1 MIKEVIASGKDVSEA
16 KELARTLLGA
26 DELADVQYEILHAG
40 SKGIFGVIGVKP
52 AKVRAYIE
60 LSDDAPRREAQRD
73 RQPRENRPE
82 RQPRQDRD
90 NRPQKKNGQ
99 GQRRPRNEER
109 IPLRNPNPQPPKKR
123 SAVIPEDQVQLE
135 KIEAAPGEDRSL
147 DFVNTLIANLGLD
160 ATAALYSTS
169 DGARRIVIS
178 GEGAAALIGHHGDT
192 LDSLQYLANLACA
205 QVNSKGERDHSR
217 VTVDIEGYRAKR
229 EEALR
234 AVARRMAEKA
244 KRTRRN
250 VMLEP
255 MSPYERRIIHDEVS
269 GIEGVTTSSVGSDN
283 NRRVVIFFER
293 RPADAAKVEETP
305 AEPIPETGEDPTG
318 AGETAQSPSAG
329 GDLRAALSAQR
340 KANEKLET
348 RLDAVST
355 ELGDATR
362 LLCDRMERLGERI
375 RLLIYLASIGAAGG
389 VLAFLVSLI
398 VLFR

>member
-60 LSDDAPRREAQRD
+60 LPDDAPRREPQRD

-82 RQPRQDRD
+82 RQPRQERG
-90 NRPQKKNGQ
+90 NQPQKKNGQ

-109 IPLRNPNPQPPKKR
+109 IPRQNPNPQPPKKR
-123 SAVIPEDQVQLE
+123 SAVIPEDQVQLT

-160 ATAALYSTS
+160 ATATLYSTS
-169 DGARRIVIS
+169 DGARRIVVA

-293 RPADAAKVEETP
+293 RPADAARVEEEP
-305 AEPIPETGEDPTG
+305 IAEPVQETAAEPEIEVEIEEESEIKAEIETEIGVDEG
-318 AGETAQSPSAG
+318 AG
-329 GDLRAALSAQR
+329 
-340 KANEKLET
+340 
-348 RLDAVST
+348 VSSVS
-355 ELGDATR
+355 D
-362 LLCDRMERLGERI
+362 DGESDGSEESDSENDP
-375 RLLIYLASIGAAGG
+375 A
-389 VLAFLVSLI
+389 
-398 VLFR
+398 

>member
-1 MIKEVIASGKDVSEA
+1 MTKEVIASGKDVSEA

-60 LSDDAPRREAQRD
+60 LPDDAPRREGRD
-73 RQPRENRPE
+73 RKERDNRPE
-82 RQPRQDRD
+82 RQNNRPERNNQPRQH
-90 NRPQKKNGQ
+90 NGQ
-99 GQRRPRNEER
+99 GQRRGRGEER
-109 IPLRNPNPQPPKKR
+109 IPRENPNPQPPKKR
-123 SAVIPEDQVQLE
+123 SEVIPEDQVKLE

-160 ATAALYSTS
+160 ATATLYSTS
-169 DGARRIVIS
+169 DGARRIVIA
-178 GEGAAALIGHHGDT
+178 GEGAASLIGHHGDT

-205 QVNSKGERDHSR
+205 QLNSKGERDHSR
-217 VTVDIEGYRAKR
+217 VTIDIEGYRAKR

-293 RPADAAKVEETP
+293 RPADAAVREEEPPVEKPIDEVSVEPEIEEESEIEVEIETEIGTEEGADVSSVSDDGIDAAEDESSEETSDGDP
-305 AEPIPETGEDPTG
+305 A
-318 AGETAQSPSAG
+318 
-329 GDLRAALSAQR
+329 
-340 KANEKLET
+340 
-348 RLDAVST
+348 
-355 ELGDATR
+355 
-362 LLCDRMERLGERI
+362 
-375 RLLIYLASIGAAGG
+375 
-389 VLAFLVSLI
+389 
-398 VLFR
+398 

>member
-60 LSDDAPRREAQRD
+60 LPDDAPRREVQRD

-82 RQPRQDRD
+82 RQPRQDR
-90 NRPQKKNGQ
+90 NNQPQKKNGQ

-109 IPLRNPNPQPPKKR
+109 IPRQNPNPQPPKKR
-123 SAVIPEDQVQLE
+123 SAVIPEDQVQLT

-147 DFVNTLIANLGLD
+147 DFVNTLIANLGID

-169 DGARRIVIS
+169 DGARRIVVS
-178 GEGAAALIGHHGDT
+178 GEGAATLIGHHGDT

-217 VTVDIEGYRAKR
+217 VTIDVEGYRAKR

-293 RPADAAKVEETP
+293 RPADARVQETP
-305 AEPIPETGEDPTG
+305 AEPIPETATLPEIEEESEIEVEIETEIGTDEGADVSSISDEEAYDDSEDDSENDP
-318 AGETAQSPSAG
+318 A
-329 GDLRAALSAQR
+329 
-340 KANEKLET
+340 
-348 RLDAVST
+348 
-355 ELGDATR
+355 
-362 LLCDRMERLGERI
+362 
-375 RLLIYLASIGAAGG
+375 
-389 VLAFLVSLI
+389 
-398 VLFR
+398 

>member
-60 LSDDAPRREAQRD
+60 LPDDAPRREAPRD
-73 RQPRENRPE
+73 RQPSRENRPE
-82 RQPRQDRD
+82 RQN
-90 NRPQKKNGQ
+90 NRPERNNQFKKNDRGQ
-99 GQRRPRNEER
+99 QRRPRNEER
-109 IPLRNPNPQPPKKR
+109 VPRENPNPQPPKKR
-123 SAVIPEDQVQLE
+123 SEVIPEDQVKLE
-135 KIEAAPGEDRSL
+135 RIEAAPGEDRSL
-147 DFVNTLIANLGLD
+147 DFVNTLIANLGID
-160 ATAALYSTS
+160 ATATLYSTS

-178 GEGAAALIGHHGDT
+178 GEGAASLIGHHGDT

-205 QVNSKGERDHSR
+205 QLNSKGERDHSR
-217 VTVDIEGYRAKR
+217 VTIDIEGYRAKR
-229 EEALR
+229 EGALR

-293 RPADAAKVEETP
+293 RPADAAVREEETP
-305 AEPIPETGEDPTG
+305 VAEPIPETEPEFEIEIEEESEIEAEEETEIGTEEGADVLSVSGDGESEEIAADPEDGDAGEDASGEEPTD
-318 AGETAQSPSAG
+318 
-329 GDLRAALSAQR
+329 GDPA
-340 KANEKLET
+340 
-348 RLDAVST
+348 
-355 ELGDATR
+355 
-362 LLCDRMERLGERI
+362 
-375 RLLIYLASIGAAGG
+375 
-389 VLAFLVSLI
+389 
-398 VLFR
+398 

>member
-16 KELARTLLGA
+16 KELARNLLGA

-60 LSDDAPRREAQRD
+60 LPDDAPRREVQRD

-82 RQPRQDRD
+82 RQPRQDR
-90 NRPQKKNGQ
+90 NNQPRKNNGQ

-109 IPLRNPNPQPPKKR
+109 IPRQNPNPQPPKKR
-123 SAVIPEDQVQLE
+123 SAVIPEDQVQLT

-147 DFVNTLIANLGLD
+147 DFVNTLIANLGID

-169 DGARRIVIS
+169 DGARRIVVS
-178 GEGAAALIGHHGDT
+178 GEGASTLIGHHGDT

-217 VTVDIEGYRAKR
+217 VTIDIEGYRAKR

-293 RPADAAKVEETP
+293 RPADAARAEETP
-305 AEPIPETGEDPTG
+305 AEPIPETEILPEIEEESEIEVEIETEIGTDEG
-318 AGETAQSPSAG
+318 ADVSSISDEE
-329 GDLRAALSAQR
+329 
-340 KANEKLET
+340 ANENDSE
-348 RLDAVST
+348 DDS
-355 ELGDATR
+355 ENDP
-362 LLCDRMERLGERI
+362 
-375 RLLIYLASIGAAGG
+375 S
-389 VLAFLVSLI
+389 
-398 VLFR
+398 

>member
-60 LSDDAPRREAQRD
+60 LPDDAPRREVQRD
-73 RQPRENRPE
+73 RQVRENRPD
-82 RQPRQDRD
+82 RQPRPERS
-90 NRPQKKNGQ
+90 NPPKKNGQ

-109 IPLRNPNPQPPKKR
+109 IPARNPNPQPPKKR
-123 SAVIPEDQVQLE
+123 SAVIPEDQVQLT

-147 DFVNTLIANLGLD
+147 DFVNTLIANLGID
-160 ATAALYSTS
+160 ATATLYSTS
-169 DGARRIVIS
+169 DGARRIVVS
-178 GEGAAALIGHHGDT
+178 GEGAATLIGHHGDT

-217 VTVDIEGYRAKR
+217 VTIDVEGYRAKR

-293 RPADAAKVEETP
+293 RPADARVQETP
-305 AEPIPETGEDPTG
+305 AEPIPETATLPEIEEESEIEVEIETEIGTDEGADVSSISDEEAYDDSEDDSENDP
-318 AGETAQSPSAG
+318 A
-329 GDLRAALSAQR
+329 
-340 KANEKLET
+340 
-348 RLDAVST
+348 
-355 ELGDATR
+355 
-362 LLCDRMERLGERI
+362 
-375 RLLIYLASIGAAGG
+375 
-389 VLAFLVSLI
+389 
-398 VLFR
+398 

>member
-1 MIKEVIASGKDVSEA
+1 MIKEVIASGKDVTEA

-26 DELADVQYEILHAG
+26 DELDDVQYEILHAG

-60 LSDDAPRREAQRD
+60 LPDDAPRGNERRFD
-73 RQPRENRPE
+73 RPARENRPE
-82 RQPRQDRD
+82 RQNGSRPERNNDRPRQ
-90 NRPQKKNGQ
+90 KAGQ
-99 GQRRPRNEER
+99 GNGRRPKNEER
-109 IPLRNPNPQPPKKR
+109 IPRENPNPQPPKKR
-123 SAVIPEDQVQLE
+123 SVVIPEDQVKLE
-135 KIEAAPGEDRSL
+135 RIDAAPGEDRSL
-147 DFVNTLIANLGLD
+147 DFVNTLIANLNLD
-160 ATAALYSTS
+160 ATATLYATS

-192 LDSLQYLANLACA
+192 LDSLQYLANLACT
-205 QVNSKGERDHSR
+205 QLNSKGERDHSR
-217 VTVDIEGYRAKR
+217 VTIDIEGYRAKR

-293 RPADAAKVEETP
+293 RPADAARVEETP
-305 AEPIPETGEDPTG
+305 AEPIPETEILPEIEEESEIEVEIETEIGTDEG
-318 AGETAQSPSAG
+318 ADVSSISDEE
-329 GDLRAALSAQR
+329 
-340 KANEKLET
+340 ANEDDSE
-348 RLDAVST
+348 DDSENDPA
-355 ELGDATR
+355 
-362 LLCDRMERLGERI
+362 
-375 RLLIYLASIGAAGG
+375 
-389 VLAFLVSLI
+389 
-398 VLFR
+398 

>member
-60 LSDDAPRREAQRD
+60 LPDDAPRREGQRD
-73 RQPRENRPE
+73 RQSRENRPE
-82 RQPRQDRD
+82 RQNRPERNNQPRQH
-90 NRPQKKNGQ
+90 NNQ
-99 GQRRPRNEER
+99 GQRRGRNEER
-109 IPLRNPNPQPPKKR
+109 IPRENPNPQPPKKR
-123 SAVIPEDQVQLE
+123 SEVIPEDQVKLE

-160 ATAALYSTS
+160 ATATLYSTS
-169 DGARRIVIS
+169 DGARRIVIA
-178 GEGAAALIGHHGDT
+178 GEGAASLIGHHGDT

-205 QVNSKGERDHSR
+205 QLNSKGERDHSR
-217 VTVDIEGYRAKR
+217 VTIDIEGYRAKR

-293 RPADAAKVEETP
+293 RPADAAVREEEPPVEKPIDEVATEPEIEEESEIEVEIETEIGTEEGADVSSVSDDGIDAAEDESSEEETS
-305 AEPIPETGEDPTG
+305 D
-318 AGETAQSPSAG
+318 
-329 GDLRAALSAQR
+329 GDLA
-340 KANEKLET
+340 
-348 RLDAVST
+348 
-355 ELGDATR
+355 
-362 LLCDRMERLGERI
+362 
-375 RLLIYLASIGAAGG
+375 
-389 VLAFLVSLI
+389 
-398 VLFR
+398 

>member
-1 MIKEVIASGKDVSEA
+1 MIKEVIASGKDVTEA

-26 DELADVQYEILHAG
+26 DELDDVQYEILHAG

-60 LSDDAPRREAQRD
+60 LPDDAPRGNERRFD
-73 RQPRENRPE
+73 RPARENRPE
-82 RQPRQDRD
+82 RQNGSRPERNNDRPRQ
-90 NRPQKKNGQ
+90 KAGQ
-99 GQRRPRNEER
+99 GNGRRPKNEER
-109 IPLRNPNPQPPKKR
+109 IPRENPNPQPPKKR
-123 SAVIPEDQVQLE
+123 SVVIPEDQVKLE
-135 KIEAAPGEDRSL
+135 RIDAAPGEDRSL
-147 DFVNTLIANLGLD
+147 DFVNTLIANLNLD
-160 ATAALYSTS
+160 ATATLYATS

-192 LDSLQYLANLACA
+192 LDSLQYLANLACT
-205 QVNSKGERDHSR
+205 QLNSKGERDHSR
-217 VTVDIEGYRAKR
+217 VTIDIEGYRAKR

-293 RPADAAKVEETP
+293 RPADAARVEEEP
-305 AEPIPETGEDPTG
+305 IAEPVQETAAEPEIEVEIEEESEIKAEIETEIGVDEG
-318 AGETAQSPSAG
+318 AG
-329 GDLRAALSAQR
+329 
-340 KANEKLET
+340 
-348 RLDAVST
+348 VSSVS
-355 ELGDATR
+355 D
-362 LLCDRMERLGERI
+362 DGESDGSEESDSENDP
-375 RLLIYLASIGAAGG
+375 A
-389 VLAFLVSLI
+389 
-398 VLFR
+398 

>member
-60 LSDDAPRREAQRD
+60 LPDDAPRREVQRD
-73 RQPRENRPE
+73 RQVRENRPD
-82 RQPRQDRD
+82 RQPRPERS
-90 NRPQKKNGQ
+90 NPPKKNGQ

-109 IPLRNPNPQPPKKR
+109 VPLRNPNPQPPKKR
-123 SAVIPEDQVQLE
+123 SAVIPEDQVQLT

-147 DFVNTLIANLGLD
+147 DFVNTLIANLGID

-169 DGARRIVIS
+169 DGARRIVVS
-178 GEGAAALIGHHGDT
+178 GEGAATLIGHHGDT

-217 VTVDIEGYRAKR
+217 VTIDVEGYRAKR

-293 RPADAAKVEETP
+293 RPADARVQETP
-305 AEPIPETGEDPTG
+305 AEPIPETATLPEIEEESEIEVEIETEIGTDEGADVSSISDEEAYDDSEDNSENDP
-318 AGETAQSPSAG
+318 A
-329 GDLRAALSAQR
+329 
-340 KANEKLET
+340 
-348 RLDAVST
+348 
-355 ELGDATR
+355 
-362 LLCDRMERLGERI
+362 
-375 RLLIYLASIGAAGG
+375 
-389 VLAFLVSLI
+389 
-398 VLFR
+398 

>member
-60 LSDDAPRREAQRD
+60 LPDDAPRREVQRD
-73 RQPRENRPE
+73 RQPRENRPD
-82 RQPRQDRD
+82 RQPRPERS
-90 NRPQKKNGQ
+90 NPPKKNGQ

-109 IPLRNPNPQPPKKR
+109 IPARNPNPQPPKKR
-123 SAVIPEDQVQLE
+123 SAVIPEDQVQLT

-147 DFVNTLIANLGLD
+147 DFVNTLIANLGID

-169 DGARRIVIS
+169 DGARRIVVS
-178 GEGAAALIGHHGDT
+178 GEGAATLIGHHGDT

-217 VTVDIEGYRAKR
+217 VTVDVEGYRAKR

-293 RPADAAKVEETP
+293 RPADARVQETP
-305 AEPIPETGEDPTG
+305 AEPIPETATLPEIEEESEIEVEIETEIGTDEGADVSSISDEEAYDDSEDDSENDP
-318 AGETAQSPSAG
+318 A
-329 GDLRAALSAQR
+329 
-340 KANEKLET
+340 
-348 RLDAVST
+348 
-355 ELGDATR
+355 
-362 LLCDRMERLGERI
+362 
-375 RLLIYLASIGAAGG
+375 
-389 VLAFLVSLI
+389 
-398 VLFR
+398 

>member
-60 LSDDAPRREAQRD
+60 LPDDAPRREVQRD

-82 RQPRQDRD
+82 RQPRQDR
-90 NRPQKKNGQ
+90 NNQPQKKNGQ

-109 IPLRNPNPQPPKKR
+109 IPARNPNPQPPKKR
-123 SAVIPEDQVQLE
+123 SAVIPEDQVQLT

-147 DFVNTLIANLGLD
+147 DFVNTLIANLGID
-160 ATAALYSTS
+160 ATATLYSTS
-169 DGARRIVIS
+169 DGARRIVVS
-178 GEGAAALIGHHGDT
+178 GEGAATLIGHHGDT

-217 VTVDIEGYRAKR
+217 VTIDIEGYRAKR

-293 RPADAAKVEETP
+293 RPSDARVQETP
-305 AEPIPETGEDPTG
+305 AEPIPETATLPEIEEESEIEVEIETEIGTDEGADVSSISDEEAYDDSEDDSENDP
-318 AGETAQSPSAG
+318 A
-329 GDLRAALSAQR
+329 
-340 KANEKLET
+340 
-348 RLDAVST
+348 
-355 ELGDATR
+355 
-362 LLCDRMERLGERI
+362 
-375 RLLIYLASIGAAGG
+375 
-389 VLAFLVSLI
+389 
-398 VLFR
+398 

>member
-1 MIKEVIASGKDVSEA
+1 MIKEVIASGKDVTEA

-60 LSDDAPRREAQRD
+60 LPDDAPRGNERRFD
-73 RQPRENRPE
+73 RPARENRPE
-82 RQPRQDRD
+82 RQNGNRPERNDRPRQ
-90 NRPQKKNGQ
+90 KNGQ
-99 GQRRPRNEER
+99 GNGRRPRNEER
-109 IPLRNPNPQPPKKR
+109 IPLKNPNPQPPKKR
-123 SAVIPEDQVQLE
+123 SVVIPEDQVKLE
-135 KIEAAPGEDRSL
+135 KIDAAPGEDRSL
-147 DFVNTLIANLGLD
+147 DFVNTLIANLALD
-160 ATAALYSTS
+160 ATATLYATS

-205 QVNSKGERDHSR
+205 QLNSKGERDHSR
-217 VTVDIEGYRAKR
+217 VTIDIEGYRAKR

-293 RPADAAKVEETP
+293 RPADAARVEEEP
-305 AEPIPETGEDPTG
+305 IAEPVPDVVAEPEIEEEAEIEVEIETEIGTDEG
-318 AGETAQSPSAG
+318 ADVSSVSEE
-329 GDLRAALSAQR
+329 GDFDGSEESDSENDQA
-340 KANEKLET
+340 
-348 RLDAVST
+348 
-355 ELGDATR
+355 
-362 LLCDRMERLGERI
+362 
-375 RLLIYLASIGAAGG
+375 
-389 VLAFLVSLI
+389 
-398 VLFR
+398 

>member
-60 LSDDAPRREAQRD
+60 LPDDAPRREVQRD
-73 RQPRENRPE
+73 RQARENRPE
-82 RQPRQDRD
+82 RQPRQER
-90 NRPQKKNGQ
+90 NNQGQKKNGQ
-99 GQRRPRNEER
+99 GPRRPRGEER
-109 IPLRNPNPQPPKKR
+109 IPRQNPNPQPPKKR
-123 SAVIPEDQVQLE
+123 SVVIPEDQVQLE

-147 DFVNTLIANLGLD
+147 DFVNTLIANLGID
-160 ATAALYSTS
+160 ATATLYSTS

-178 GEGAAALIGHHGDT
+178 GEGAANLIGHHGDT

-205 QVNSKGERDHSR
+205 QLNSKGERDHSR
-217 VTVDIEGYRAKR
+217 VTIDIEGYRAKR

-293 RPADAAKVEETP
+293 RPADAAVREEETP
-305 AEPIPETGEDPTG
+305 VETPVETVVNEPEIEEESEIEVEIETEIGTDEGADVSSISDEEANDED
-318 AGETAQSPSAG
+318 ASEEENSD
-329 GDLRAALSAQR
+329 GDPA
-340 KANEKLET
+340 
-348 RLDAVST
+348 
-355 ELGDATR
+355 
-362 LLCDRMERLGERI
+362 
-375 RLLIYLASIGAAGG
+375 
-389 VLAFLVSLI
+389 
-398 VLFR
+398 

>member
-60 LSDDAPRREAQRD
+60 LPDDAPRREVQRD
-73 RQPRENRPE
+73 RQVRENRPD
-82 RQPRQDRD
+82 RQPRPERS
-90 NRPQKKNGQ
+90 NPPKKNGQ

-109 IPLRNPNPQPPKKR
+109 VPARNPNPQPPKKR
-123 SAVIPEDQVQLE
+123 SAVIPEDQVQLT

-147 DFVNTLIANLGLD
+147 DFVNTLIANLGID

-169 DGARRIVIS
+169 DGARRIVVS
-178 GEGAAALIGHHGDT
+178 GEGAATLIGHHGDT

-217 VTVDIEGYRAKR
+217 VTIDVEGYRAKR

-293 RPADAAKVEETP
+293 RPADARVQETP
-305 AEPIPETGEDPTG
+305 AEPIPETATLPEIEEESEIEVEIETEIGTDEGADVSSISDEEAYDDSEDDSENDP
-318 AGETAQSPSAG
+318 A
-329 GDLRAALSAQR
+329 
-340 KANEKLET
+340 
-348 RLDAVST
+348 
-355 ELGDATR
+355 
-362 LLCDRMERLGERI
+362 
-375 RLLIYLASIGAAGG
+375 
-389 VLAFLVSLI
+389 
-398 VLFR
+398 

>member
-60 LSDDAPRREAQRD
+60 LPDDAPRREPQRD

-82 RQPRQDRD
+82 RQPRQERG
-90 NRPQKKNGQ
+90 NQPQKKNGQ

-109 IPLRNPNPQPPKKR
+109 IPRQNPNPQPPKKR
-123 SAVIPEDQVQLE
+123 SAVIPEDQVQLT

-169 DGARRIVIS
+169 DGARRIVVS

-305 AEPIPETGEDPTG
+305 AEPIPETEILPEIEEESEIEVEIETEIGTDEG
-318 AGETAQSPSAG
+318 ADVSSISDDE
-329 GDLRAALSAQR
+329 
-340 KANEKLET
+340 ANEDDSE
-348 RLDAVST
+348 DDSENDPA
-355 ELGDATR
+355 
-362 LLCDRMERLGERI
+362 
-375 RLLIYLASIGAAGG
+375 
-389 VLAFLVSLI
+389 
-398 VLFR
+398 

>member
-60 LSDDAPRREAQRD
+60 LPDDAPRREGRD
-73 RQPRENRPE
+73 RKERDNRPE
-82 RQPRQDRD
+82 RQNNRPERNNQPRQH
-90 NRPQKKNGQ
+90 NGQ
-99 GQRRPRNEER
+99 GQRRGRGEER
-109 IPLRNPNPQPPKKR
+109 IPRENPNPQPPKKR
-123 SAVIPEDQVQLE
+123 SEVIPEDQVKLE

-160 ATAALYSTS
+160 ATATLYSTS

-178 GEGAAALIGHHGDT
+178 GEGAASLIGHHGDT

-205 QVNSKGERDHSR
+205 QLNSKGERDHSR
-217 VTVDIEGYRAKR
+217 VTIDIEGYRAKR

-293 RPADAAKVEETP
+293 RPADAARAKETVEEP
-305 AEPIPETGEDPTG
+305 VPETVLEPEIEEESEIEVEIETEIGTDEG
-318 AGETAQSPSAG
+318 A
-329 GDLRAALSAQR
+329 D
-340 KANEKLET
+340 
-348 RLDAVST
+348 VSSVSDD
-355 ELGDATR
+355 GIDATENESSEETS
-362 LLCDRMERLGERI
+362 DGDP
-375 RLLIYLASIGAAGG
+375 A
-389 VLAFLVSLI
+389 
-398 VLFR
+398 

>member
-60 LSDDAPRREAQRD
+60 LPDDAPRREVQRD

-82 RQPRQDRD
+82 RQPRQDR
-90 NRPQKKNGQ
+90 NNQPQKKNGQ

-109 IPLRNPNPQPPKKR
+109 IPARNPNPQPPKKR
-123 SAVIPEDQVQLE
+123 SAVIPEDQVQLT

-147 DFVNTLIANLGLD
+147 DFVNTLIANLGID
-160 ATAALYSTS
+160 ATATLYSTS
-169 DGARRIVIS
+169 DGARRIVVS
-178 GEGAAALIGHHGDT
+178 GEGAATLIGHHGDT

-217 VTVDIEGYRAKR
+217 VTIDVEGYRAKR

-293 RPADAAKVEETP
+293 RPADARVQETP
-305 AEPIPETGEDPTG
+305 AEPIPETATLPEIEEESEIEVEIETEIGTDEGADVSSISDEEAYDDSEDDSENDP
-318 AGETAQSPSAG
+318 A
-329 GDLRAALSAQR
+329 
-340 KANEKLET
+340 
-348 RLDAVST
+348 
-355 ELGDATR
+355 
-362 LLCDRMERLGERI
+362 
-375 RLLIYLASIGAAGG
+375 
-389 VLAFLVSLI
+389 
-398 VLFR
+398 

>member
-60 LSDDAPRREAQRD
+60 LPDDAPRREAQRD

-293 RPADAAKVEETP
+293 RPADAVRAEETP
-305 AEPIPETGEDPTG
+305 AEPIPETETLPEIEEESEIEVEIETEIGTDEGADVSSISDEEMSEDDSEDDSENDP
-318 AGETAQSPSAG
+318 A
-329 GDLRAALSAQR
+329 
-340 KANEKLET
+340 
-348 RLDAVST
+348 
-355 ELGDATR
+355 
-362 LLCDRMERLGERI
+362 
-375 RLLIYLASIGAAGG
+375 
-389 VLAFLVSLI
+389 
-398 VLFR
+398 

>member
-1 MIKEVIASGKDVSEA
+1 MIKEVIASGKDVTEA

-60 LSDDAPRREAQRD
+60 LPDDAPRGNERRGERPA
-73 RQPRENRPE
+73 RENRPE
-82 RQPRQDRD
+82 RQNGNRPERNDRPRQ
-90 NRPQKKNGQ
+90 KNGQ
-99 GQRRPRNEER
+99 GNGRRPKNEER
-109 IPLRNPNPQPPKKR
+109 IPLKNPNPQPPKKR
-123 SAVIPEDQVQLE
+123 SVVIPEDQVKLE
-135 KIEAAPGEDRSL
+135 KIDAAPGEDRSL
-147 DFVNTLIANLGLD
+147 DFVNTLIANLALD
-160 ATAALYSTS
+160 ATATLYATS

-178 GEGAAALIGHHGDT
+178 GEGAASLIGHHGDT
-192 LDSLQYLANLACA
+192 LDSLQYLANLACT
-205 QVNSKGERDHSR
+205 QLNSKGERDHSR
-217 VTVDIEGYRAKR
+217 VTIDIEGYRAKR

-293 RPADAAKVEETP
+293 RPADAARVEEEP
-305 AEPIPETGEDPTG
+305 IAEPVPDVVAEPEIEEESEIEAEIETEIGVDEGADVSSVSDEGDFDGSEESDSERDP
-318 AGETAQSPSAG
+318 A
-329 GDLRAALSAQR
+329 
-340 KANEKLET
+340 
-348 RLDAVST
+348 
-355 ELGDATR
+355 
-362 LLCDRMERLGERI
+362 
-375 RLLIYLASIGAAGG
+375 
-389 VLAFLVSLI
+389 
-398 VLFR
+398 

>member
-60 LSDDAPRREAQRD
+60 LPDDAPRREPQRD
-73 RQPRENRPE
+73 RQFRENRPE
-82 RQPRQDRD
+82 RQNRPERNNQPRQH
-90 NRPQKKNGQ
+90 NGQ
-99 GQRRPRNEER
+99 GQRRGRNEER
-109 IPLRNPNPQPPKKR
+109 IPRENPNPQPPKKR
-123 SAVIPEDQVQLE
+123 SEVIPEDQVKLE

-160 ATAALYSTS
+160 ATATLYSTS
-169 DGARRIVIS
+169 DGARRIVIA
-178 GEGAAALIGHHGDT
+178 GEGAASLIGHHGDT

-205 QVNSKGERDHSR
+205 QLNSKGERDHSR
-217 VTVDIEGYRAKR
+217 VTIDVEGYRAKR

-293 RPADAAKVEETP
+293 RPADAARAKETYEEP
-305 AEPIPETGEDPTG
+305 VPETVTEPEIEEESEIEVEI
-318 AGETAQSPSAG
+318 ETEIGTEEGTDVSSVSDDG
-329 GDLRAALSAQR
+329 ID
-340 KANEKLET
+340 
-348 RLDAVST
+348 ST
-355 ELGDATR
+355 ENESSEEENSDGDPA
-362 LLCDRMERLGERI
+362 
-375 RLLIYLASIGAAGG
+375 
-389 VLAFLVSLI
+389 
-398 VLFR
+398 

>member
-1 MIKEVIASGKDVSEA
+1 VIKEVIASGKDVSEA

-60 LSDDAPRREAQRD
+60 LPDDAPRNAAPQRD
-73 RQPRENRPE
+73 RQPARENRPE
-82 RQPRQDRD
+82 RQPRPERNNQ
-90 NRPQKKNGQ
+90 PQKKNDRGQ
-99 GQRRPRNEER
+99 QRRPRFDER
-109 IPLRNPNPQPPKKR
+109 IPRENPNPQPPKKR
-123 SAVIPEDQVQLE
+123 SEVIPEDQVKLE
-135 KIEAAPGEDRSL
+135 KIEAAPGDDRSL

-160 ATAALYSTS
+160 ATATLYSTS
-169 DGARRIVIS
+169 DGTRRIVIA
-178 GEGAAALIGHHGDT
+178 GEGAASLIGHHGDT

-205 QVNSKGERDHSR
+205 QLNAKGERDHTR
-217 VTVDIEGYRAKR
+217 VTIDIEGYRAKR

-293 RPADAAKVEETP
+293 RPANAAVREEEAPIAEPVPEVGIEPEIEEESEIEVEIETEIGVEEGADVLSVSDDGEGSDDSSDDENPDGDP
-305 AEPIPETGEDPTG
+305 A
-318 AGETAQSPSAG
+318 
-329 GDLRAALSAQR
+329 
-340 KANEKLET
+340 
-348 RLDAVST
+348 
-355 ELGDATR
+355 
-362 LLCDRMERLGERI
+362 
-375 RLLIYLASIGAAGG
+375 
-389 VLAFLVSLI
+389 
-398 VLFR
+398 

>member
-60 LSDDAPRREAQRD
+60 LPDDAPRREPQRD

-82 RQPRQDRD
+82 RQPRQDR
-90 NRPQKKNGQ
+90 NNQPRKNNGQ
-99 GQRRPRNEER
+99 GQRRPRGEER
-109 IPLRNPNPQPPKKR
+109 IPRQNPNPQPPKKR
-123 SAVIPEDQVQLE
+123 SAVIPEDQVQLT

-147 DFVNTLIANLGLD
+147 DFVNTLIANLALD
-160 ATAALYSTS
+160 ATATLYATS

-178 GEGAAALIGHHGDT
+178 GEGAASLIGHHGDT
-192 LDSLQYLANLACA
+192 LDSLQYLANLACT
-205 QVNSKGERDHSR
+205 QLNSKGERDHSR

-293 RPADAAKVEETP
+293 RPADAARAEETP
-305 AEPIPETGEDPTG
+305 AEPIPETEILPEIEEESEIEVEIETEIGTDEGADVSSISDEEAYDDSEDDSENDP
-318 AGETAQSPSAG
+318 A
-329 GDLRAALSAQR
+329 
-340 KANEKLET
+340 
-348 RLDAVST
+348 
-355 ELGDATR
+355 
-362 LLCDRMERLGERI
+362 
-375 RLLIYLASIGAAGG
+375 
-389 VLAFLVSLI
+389 
-398 VLFR
+398 

>member
-60 LSDDAPRREAQRD
+60 LPDPAPRREAQKEA
-73 RQPRENRPE
+73 QPSRENRPE
-82 RQPRQDRD
+82 RQQRPEQRNNQ
-90 NRPQKKNGQ
+90 PQKKNGQ

-109 IPLRNPNPQPPKKR
+109 IPRQNPNPQPPKKR
-123 SAVIPEDQVQLE
+123 SEVIPEDQMKLE
-135 KIEAAPGEDRSL
+135 KIETAPGEDRSL
-147 DFVNTLIANLGLD
+147 DLVNTLISNLGLD
-160 ATAALYSTS
+160 ATATLYATS
-169 DGARRIVIS
+169 DGGRRIVIS
-178 GEGAAALIGHHGDT
+178 GEGAASLIGHHGDT
-192 LDSLQYLANLACA
+192 LDSLQYLANLACT

-217 VTVDIEGYRAKR
+217 VTIDIEGYRAKR

-293 RPADAAKVEETP
+293 KPADNAARDEETETRPSEPVSEIAVEEENEI
-305 AEPIPETGEDPTG
+305 AIELDEEPT
-318 AGETAQSPSAG
+318 
-329 GDLRAALSAQR
+329 
-340 KANEKLET
+340 
-348 RLDAVST
+348 DAVSNEDDEDKT
-355 ELGDATR
+355 DDEPSDGDPA
-362 LLCDRMERLGERI
+362 
-375 RLLIYLASIGAAGG
+375 
-389 VLAFLVSLI
+389 
-398 VLFR
+398 

>member
-60 LSDDAPRREAQRD
+60 LPDDAPRREPQRD
-73 RQPRENRPE
+73 RQFRENRPE
-82 RQPRQDRD
+82 RQNRPERNNQPRQH
-90 NRPQKKNGQ
+90 NGQ
-99 GQRRPRNEER
+99 GQRRGRNEER
-109 IPLRNPNPQPPKKR
+109 IPRENPNPQPPKKR
-123 SAVIPEDQVQLE
+123 SEVIPEDQVKLE

-160 ATAALYSTS
+160 ATATLYSTS
-169 DGARRIVIS
+169 DGARRIVIA
-178 GEGAAALIGHHGDT
+178 GEGAASLIGHHGDT

-205 QVNSKGERDHSR
+205 QLNSKGERDHSR
-217 VTVDIEGYRAKR
+217 VTIDVEGYRAKR

-293 RPADAAKVEETP
+293 RPADAARAKETSEEP
-305 AEPIPETGEDPTG
+305 VPETVTEPEIE
-318 AGETAQSPSAG
+318 AESEIEVEIETEIGTEEGTDVSSVSDDG
-329 GDLRAALSAQR
+329 ID
-340 KANEKLET
+340 
-348 RLDAVST
+348 ST
-355 ELGDATR
+355 ENESSEEENSDGDPA
-362 LLCDRMERLGERI
+362 
-375 RLLIYLASIGAAGG
+375 
-389 VLAFLVSLI
+389 
-398 VLFR
+398 

>member
-16 KELARTLLGA
+16 KELARNLLGA

-60 LSDDAPRREAQRD
+60 LPDDAPRREVQRD

-82 RQPRQDRD
+82 RQPRPERS
-90 NRPQKKNGQ
+90 NPPKINGQ

-109 IPLRNPNPQPPKKR
+109 IPRQNPNPQPPKKR
-123 SAVIPEDQVQLE
+123 SAVIPEDQVQLT

-147 DFVNTLIANLGLD
+147 DFVNTLIANLGID

-169 DGARRIVIS
+169 DGARRIVVS
-178 GEGAAALIGHHGDT
+178 GEGASTLIGHHGDT

-217 VTVDIEGYRAKR
+217 VTIDIEGYRAKR

-293 RPADAAKVEETP
+293 RPADAARAEETP
-305 AEPIPETGEDPTG
+305 AEPIPETEILPEIEEESEIEVEIETEIGTDEG
-318 AGETAQSPSAG
+318 ADVSSISDEE
-329 GDLRAALSAQR
+329 
-340 KANEKLET
+340 ANENDSE
-348 RLDAVST
+348 DDS
-355 ELGDATR
+355 ENDP
-362 LLCDRMERLGERI
+362 
-375 RLLIYLASIGAAGG
+375 S
-389 VLAFLVSLI
+389 
-398 VLFR
+398 

>member
-60 LSDDAPRREAQRD
+60 LPDDAPRREVQRD

-82 RQPRQDRD
+82 RQPRQDR
-90 NRPQKKNGQ
+90 NNQPRKNNGQ
-99 GQRRPRNEER
+99 GQRRPRGEER
-109 IPLRNPNPQPPKKR
+109 IPRQNPNPQPPKKR
-123 SAVIPEDQVQLE
+123 SAVIPEDQVQLT

-147 DFVNTLIANLGLD
+147 DFVNTLIANLGID

-169 DGARRIVIS
+169 DGARRIVVS
-178 GEGAAALIGHHGDT
+178 GEGAATLIGHHGDT

-217 VTVDIEGYRAKR
+217 VTIDIEGYRAKR

-293 RPADAAKVEETP
+293 RPADAARAEETP
-305 AEPIPETGEDPTG
+305 AEPIPETEILPEIEEESEIEVEIETEIGTDEGADVSSISDEEAYDDSEDDSENDP
-318 AGETAQSPSAG
+318 A
-329 GDLRAALSAQR
+329 
-340 KANEKLET
+340 
-348 RLDAVST
+348 
-355 ELGDATR
+355 
-362 LLCDRMERLGERI
+362 
-375 RLLIYLASIGAAGG
+375 
-389 VLAFLVSLI
+389 
-398 VLFR
+398 

>member
-60 LSDDAPRREAQRD
+60 LPDDAPRREGRD
-73 RQPRENRPE
+73 RKERDNRPE
-82 RQPRQDRD
+82 RQNNRPERNNQPRQH
-90 NRPQKKNGQ
+90 NGQ
-99 GQRRPRNEER
+99 GQRRGRGEER
-109 IPLRNPNPQPPKKR
+109 IPRENPNPQPPKKR
-123 SAVIPEDQVQLE
+123 SEVIPEDQVKLE

-160 ATAALYSTS
+160 AAATLYSTS

-178 GEGAAALIGHHGDT
+178 GEGAASLIGHHGDT
-192 LDSLQYLANLACA
+192 LESLQYLANLACA
-205 QVNSKGERDHSR
+205 QLNSKGERDHSR
-217 VTVDIEGYRAKR
+217 VTIDIEGYRAKR

-293 RPADAAKVEETP
+293 RPADAARAKETVEEP
-305 AEPIPETGEDPTG
+305 VPETVLEPEIEEESEIEVEIETEIGTDEG
-318 AGETAQSPSAG
+318 A
-329 GDLRAALSAQR
+329 D
-340 KANEKLET
+340 
-348 RLDAVST
+348 VSSVSDD
-355 ELGDATR
+355 GIDATENESSEETS
-362 LLCDRMERLGERI
+362 DGDP
-375 RLLIYLASIGAAGG
+375 A
-389 VLAFLVSLI
+389 
-398 VLFR
+398 

>member
-1 MIKEVIASGKDVSEA
+1 MIKEVIASGKDVTEA

-60 LSDDAPRREAQRD
+60 LPDDAPRGNERRGERPA
-73 RQPRENRPE
+73 RENRPE
-82 RQPRQDRD
+82 RQNGNRPERNDRPRQ
-90 NRPQKKNGQ
+90 KNGQ
-99 GQRRPRNEER
+99 GNGRRPKNEER
-109 IPLRNPNPQPPKKR
+109 IPLKNPNPQPPKKR
-123 SAVIPEDQVQLE
+123 SVVIPEDQVKLE
-135 KIEAAPGEDRSL
+135 KIDAAPGEDRSL
-147 DFVNTLIANLGLD
+147 DFVNTLIANLALD
-160 ATAALYSTS
+160 ATATLYATS

-178 GEGAAALIGHHGDT
+178 GEGAASLIGHHGDT
-192 LDSLQYLANLACA
+192 LDSLQYLANLACT
-205 QVNSKGERDHSR
+205 QLNSKGERDHSR

-305 AEPIPETGEDPTG
+305 AEPIPETEILPEIEEESEIEVEIETEIGTDEG
-318 AGETAQSPSAG
+318 ADVSSISDDE
-329 GDLRAALSAQR
+329 
-340 KANEKLET
+340 ANEDDSE
-348 RLDAVST
+348 DDSENDPA
-355 ELGDATR
+355 
-362 LLCDRMERLGERI
+362 
-375 RLLIYLASIGAAGG
+375 
-389 VLAFLVSLI
+389 
-398 VLFR
+398 

>member
-60 LSDDAPRREAQRD
+60 LPDDAPRREVQRD

-82 RQPRQDRD
+82 RQPRQDR
-90 NRPQKKNGQ
+90 NNQPRKNNGQ

-109 IPLRNPNPQPPKKR
+109 IPRQNPNPQPPKKR
-123 SAVIPEDQVQLE
+123 SAVIPEDQVQLT

-147 DFVNTLIANLGLD
+147 DFVNTLIANLGID

-169 DGARRIVIS
+169 DGARRIVVS
-178 GEGAAALIGHHGDT
+178 GEGASTLIGHHGDT

-217 VTVDIEGYRAKR
+217 VTIDIEGYRAKR

-293 RPADAAKVEETP
+293 RPADAARAEETP
-305 AEPIPETGEDPTG
+305 AEPIPETEILPEIEEESEIEVEIETEIGTDEGADVSSISDEEAYDDSEDDSENDP
-318 AGETAQSPSAG
+318 A
-329 GDLRAALSAQR
+329 
-340 KANEKLET
+340 
-348 RLDAVST
+348 
-355 ELGDATR
+355 
-362 LLCDRMERLGERI
+362 
-375 RLLIYLASIGAAGG
+375 
-389 VLAFLVSLI
+389 
-398 VLFR
+398 

>member
-16 KELARTLLGA
+16 KELARNLLGA

-60 LSDDAPRREAQRD
+60 LPDDAPRREPQRD

-82 RQPRQDRD
+82 RQPRQDR
-90 NRPQKKNGQ
+90 NNQPQKKNGQ

-109 IPLRNPNPQPPKKR
+109 IPRQNPNPQPPKKR
-123 SAVIPEDQVQLE
+123 SAVIPEDQVQLT

-147 DFVNTLIANLGLD
+147 DFVNTLISNLGLD

-169 DGARRIVIS
+169 DGARRIVVS
-178 GEGAAALIGHHGDT
+178 GEGASTLIGHHGDT

-217 VTVDIEGYRAKR
+217 VTIDIEGYRAKR

-293 RPADAAKVEETP
+293 RPADAARAEETP
-305 AEPIPETGEDPTG
+305 AEPIPETEILPEIEEESEIEVEIETEIGTDEG
-318 AGETAQSPSAG
+318 ADVSSISDEE
-329 GDLRAALSAQR
+329 
-340 KANEKLET
+340 ANENDSE
-348 RLDAVST
+348 DDS
-355 ELGDATR
+355 ENDP
-362 LLCDRMERLGERI
+362 
-375 RLLIYLASIGAAGG
+375 S
-389 VLAFLVSLI
+389 
-398 VLFR
+398 

>member
-1 MIKEVIASGKDVSEA
+1 MIKEVIASGKDVTEA

-60 LSDDAPRREAQRD
+60 LPDDAPRREAPRD
-73 RQPRENRPE
+73 RQPARENRPD
-82 RQPRQDRD
+82 RQPRPERSDRP
-90 NRPQKKNGQ
+90 RQKNGQ
-99 GQRRPRNEER
+99 GGRRPGNEER
-109 IPLRNPNPQPPKKR
+109 SPRENPNPQPPKKR
-123 SAVIPEDQVQLE
+123 SAVIPEDQVKLE

-147 DFVNTLIANLGLD
+147 DFVNTLIANLGID
-160 ATAALYSTS
+160 ATAALYATS

-178 GEGAAALIGHHGDT
+178 GEGAASLIGHHGDT

-205 QVNSKGERDHSR
+205 QLNSKGERDHSR
-217 VTVDIEGYRAKR
+217 VTIDIEGYRAKR

-293 RPADAAKVEETP
+293 RPADASRVGEKP
-305 AEPIPETGEDPTG
+305 IAEPVPETAAEPEIEIEIEEESEIEAEIETEIGVDEGADVSSVFDDGEADDSSEEENSDGDP
-318 AGETAQSPSAG
+318 A
-329 GDLRAALSAQR
+329 
-340 KANEKLET
+340 
-348 RLDAVST
+348 
-355 ELGDATR
+355 
-362 LLCDRMERLGERI
+362 
-375 RLLIYLASIGAAGG
+375 
-389 VLAFLVSLI
+389 
-398 VLFR
+398 